1 MFVLNKYW
9 YNYYWLRQI
18 KYKFV
23 QRHLVTQRGA
33 IVAAMK
39 LLAESRSQPA
49 GGQQRQE
56 SFQYSE
62 QDRTL
67 VSIDA
72 HRQVSLRKNWEYAV
86 SFRFERWI
94 VRWKGLSKELD
105 WAFDDINRK
114 I

>member
-1 MFVLNKYW
+1 M
-9 YNYYWLRQI
+9 
-18 KYKFV
+18 
-23 QRHLVTQRGA
+23 TQRGA

-72 HRQVSLRKNWEYAV
+72 HRQVGLRKNGENAV
-86 SFRFERWI
+86 NFFFERWI
-94 VRWKGLSKELD
+94 VRLKGLSHEIDFKI
-105 WAFDDINRK
+105 FDQTLKNLNYSN
-114 I
+114 